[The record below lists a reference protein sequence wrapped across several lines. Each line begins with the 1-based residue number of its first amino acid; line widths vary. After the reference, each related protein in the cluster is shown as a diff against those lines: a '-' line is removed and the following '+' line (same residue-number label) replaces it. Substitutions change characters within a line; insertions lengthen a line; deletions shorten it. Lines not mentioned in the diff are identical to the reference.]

1 MYLKKSLSECSA
13 CEIVIEKKRGY
24 VIFLHHSPSQNQSE
38 LEHFLL
44 SLENQFGNTRN
55 QDLAF
60 TIQLA
65 GFNARSKS

>member
-1 MYLKKSLSECSA
+1 M
-13 CEIVIEKKRGY
+13 
-24 VIFLHHSPSQNQSE
+24 IFLHHPPSQNQSE

-44 SLENQFGNTRN
+44 SLENQFGNTKN

>member
-1 MYLKKSLSECSA
+1 M
-13 CEIVIEKKRGY
+13 
-24 VIFLHHSPSQNQSE
+24 IFLHHPPSQNQSE

-44 SLENQFGNTRN
+44 SLENQFGKTKN